1 MIISTVG
8 GVTYN
13 NYSNLSIAAKLPQNR
28 NFPALKTESISLCPK
43 KMKQKAMRIS
53 ASSIMVEEKEKRNE
67 GVVAAVKKPR
77 LVLKF
82 VWMEKNIGI
91 ALNQMIGGGPET
103 VPLSPY
109 YFWPRI
115 DAWEELKFLLESK
128 SWISNKQ
135 VVLLL
140 NQATDIINLWQ
151 KSGGDFA

>member
-1 MIISTVG
+1 
-8 GVTYN
+8 N
-13 NYSNLSIAAKLPQNR
+13 E
-28 NFPALKTESISLCPK
+28 TESHENL
-43 KMKQKAMRIS
+43 S

-67 GVVAAVKKPR
+67 AVVAVKKPR

-82 VWMEKNIGI
+82 VWMDKNIGI

-103 VPLSPY
+103 VPLSP
-109 YFWPRI
+109 
-115 DAWEELKFLLESK
+115 K